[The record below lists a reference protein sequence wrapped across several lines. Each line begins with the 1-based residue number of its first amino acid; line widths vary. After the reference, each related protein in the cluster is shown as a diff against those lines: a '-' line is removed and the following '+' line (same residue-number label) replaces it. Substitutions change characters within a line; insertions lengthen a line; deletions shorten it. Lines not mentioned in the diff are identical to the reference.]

1 MSTMQQKNPYWEAG
15 SHSVTEVILEL
26 MWSLKVHFVFM

>member
-1 MSTMQQKNPYWEAG
+1 MQQKNPDWKAG

-26 MWSLKVHFVFM
+26 AWSLKIYFVFT